1 MDTWAMIGAERAA
14 LVEALE
20 TLAPEDWDQPTLCAG
35 WSVRD
40 LVAHIDV
47 AACQT
52 PARFLK
58 GMAVSGFRFNT
69 MVEKDIRTM
78 SSGKAPADLV
88 DVLRSRVAT
97 RNGPPGPELA
107 MLGEV
112 VVHGEDIFRSL
123 GSYRHHPVA
132 HVVAVADFYKGSNLL
147 TGTKK
152 RISGLTLRATDAD
165 WSHGIGPEVTGPMIA
180 LVLAMSGRR
189 LPLDDLKGDG
199 VAIMGQ
205 RG

>member
-1 MDTWAMIGAERAA
+1 
-14 LVEALE
+14 
-20 TLAPEDWDQPTLCAG
+20 
-35 WSVRD
+35 
-40 LVAHIDV
+40 
-47 AACQT
+47 
-52 PARFLK
+52 
-58 GMAVSGFRFNT
+58 
-69 MVEKDIRTM
+69 
-78 SSGKAPADLV
+78 
-88 DVLRSRVAT
+88 
-97 RNGPPGPELA
+97 

-123 GSYRHHPVA
+123 GPYRDHPVE

-165 WSHGIGPEVTGPMIA
+165 WSHGHGPEATGPMIA

-199 VAIMGQ
+199 VATMRQ
-205 RG
+205 RGSTGCRAPPGWGRLTGRRHRGSRRRPGAAGVGRGRPCHHGDGRGSVTPPEGPAAMTGLP

>member
-1 MDTWAMIGAERAA
+1 M
-14 LVEALE
+14 
-20 TLAPEDWDQPTLCAG
+20 
-35 WSVRD
+35 RD

-58 GMAVSGFRFNT
+58 GMAASGFRFNT

-78 SSGKAPADLV
+78 SAGKAPADLV
-88 DVLRSRVAT
+88 AVLRSRVST
-97 RNGPPGPELA
+97 RNGPPGPALA

-123 GSYRHHPVA
+123 GPYGDHPVE
-132 HVVAVADFYKGSNLL
+132 HVIAVADFYKGSNLL

-152 RISGLTLRATDAD
+152 RISGITLRATDAD
-165 WSHGIGPEVTGPMIA
+165 WSHGAGPEVSGPMIA

-199 VAIMGQ
+199 VVTMRQ